1 MNSYMEYRYDVFISY
16 SRRDYAIADKIV
28 TALNAGGFTY
38 FRDQQGIES
47 GSDFLQSIINAI
59 DRCRL
64 FLCVLSENAYSSDFV
79 LRN

>member
-1 MNSYMEYRYDVFISY
+1 MKYKYDIFISY
-16 SRRDYAIADKIV
+16 SRRDYIIANKIV
-28 TALNAGGFTY
+28 SALNAGGFTY
-38 FRDQQGIES
+38 FRDQQGIEL

-59 DRCRL
+59 DSCKL